1 MWFLLLEEF
10 SKDLYFFRG
19 RLGDRD
25 GDRIHV
31 THDVQGLGGGS
42 VEVPRVA
49 VVLRGRNENAAGR
62 LR

>member
-10 SKDLYFFRG
+10 SKDLCFSRG

-25 GDRIHV
+25 GNPIHV
-31 THDVQGLGGGS
+31 TRDMQWLGGGS
-42 VEVPRVA
+42 VEVPLVA
-49 VVLRGRNENAAGR
+49 VVLRGRNAGR